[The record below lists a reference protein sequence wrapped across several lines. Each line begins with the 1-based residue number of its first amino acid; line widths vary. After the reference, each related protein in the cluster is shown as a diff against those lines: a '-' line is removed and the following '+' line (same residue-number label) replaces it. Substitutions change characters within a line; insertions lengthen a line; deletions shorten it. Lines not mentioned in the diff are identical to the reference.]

1 MFLKKVAVVL
11 NQMQSE
17 GVISQYCIGGAIAAT
32 FYLEPIATFDVDV
45 FVALQPAPGALLISL
60 EPIYS
65 WLISHGC
72 VMQDEYILVGGWPV
86 QFLPPV
92 TPLVEEALLES
103 SVIDV
108 DGEPTRIFSAEH
120 LAAIALETGRPKD
133 KSRLLSFIGSGAINL
148 PCFYKIIDSH
158 NLAPKWKK
166 FQEQFV
172 EGD

>member
-1 MFLKKVAVVL
+1 M
-11 NQMQSE
+11 
-17 GVISQYCIGGAIAAT
+17 
-32 FYLEPIATFDVDV
+32 
-45 FVALQPAPGALLISL
+45 ISL

-108 DGEPTRIFSAEH
+108 DGVPTRIFSAEH

-133 KSRLLSFIGSGAINL
+133 KSRLLSFINAGAINP
-148 PCFYKIIDSH
+148 PCFYKIIDRH
-158 NLAPKWKK
+158 NLASKWEK
-166 FQEQFV
+166 FQEQFG
-172 EGD
+172 EGN